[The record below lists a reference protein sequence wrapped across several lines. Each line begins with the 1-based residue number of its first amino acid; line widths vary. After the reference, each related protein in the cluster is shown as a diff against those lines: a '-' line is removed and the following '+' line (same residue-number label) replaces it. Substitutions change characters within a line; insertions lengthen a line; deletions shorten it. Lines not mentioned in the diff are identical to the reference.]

1 MNAASSCASFRTKV
15 CATAATG
22 AVFIVLI
29 QHGGCAQEMEPRA
42 YSAVPIDTNFVV
54 GSFRSVAGDVALDP
68 SLPISNVK
76 ASVETAALGYDRTFE
91 LFGQTASVALLVPY
105 LYGDLSGDVC
115 TEGRKITRQGL
126 GDAGLRFTYHFIGNP
141 ALAPAEF
148 ARREPTTTV
157 GVNVALVV
165 PSGVYNSERLINV
178 GSNRWALR
186 PEIGFSHP
194 IGRWFVEGSAGVWI
208 FTDNPDFYG
217 GNVRG
222 QDPLWT
228 LGIALN

>member
-1 MNAASSCASFRTKV
+1 MQADEDTRNVRSAPCCVSFLTKA

-105 LYGDLSGDVC
+105 LYGDLSGDVG
-115 TEGRKITRQGL
+115 TEGREITRQGL
-126 GDAGLRFTYHFIGNP
+126 GDAGLRFTYNFIGNP
-141 ALAPAEF
+141 AWTPVEF
-148 ARREPTTTV
+148 AQREPTTTV

-165 PSGVYNSERLINV
+165 PTGVYNSEHLINV

-194 IGRWFVEGSAGVWI
+194 IERWFVE
-208 FTDNPDFYG
+208 
-217 GNVRG
+217 
-222 QDPLWT
+222 
-228 LGIALN
+228 